1 MSSEKSLILNAQQV
15 RQKLLRMA
23 QEIYE
28 VHYGASEIVLI
39 GIDKTGWE
47 LAQELHQAFVQVS
60 SIPAQLCKVTFDK
73 KNKTIPVL
81 STEIDLKKKCIVLID
96 DVINSGRTLMF
107 ATQFICNQDPS
118 RLSVVALINREHRL
132 FPISANVVGL
142 TLSTNFKEHVQ
153 VDKVKDGFEVY
164 LMNSK

>member
-23 QEIYE
+23 QELYE

-39 GIDKTGWE
+39 GIDKMGWE

-60 SIPAQLCKVTFDK
+60 SIPAQLCKISFDK
-73 KNKTIPVL
+73 KNKTIPTL
-81 STEIDLKKKCIVLID
+81 SSEIELKKKCVVLVD
-96 DVINSGRTLMF
+96 DVINSGKTLMF
-107 ATQFICNQDPS
+107 ASQFLCNQDPS
-118 RLSVVALINREHRL
+118 RLSVATLINREHRL
-132 FPISANVVGL
+132 FPISADVVGL

-153 VDKVKDGFEVY
+153 VEKVKEGFEVY

>member
-23 QEIYE
+23 QELYE

-39 GIDKTGWE
+39 GIDKMGWE
-47 LAQELHQAFVQVS
+47 LAQELHHAFVQVS
-60 SIPAQLCKVTFDK
+60 TIPSQLCKITFDK
-73 KNKTIPVL
+73 KNKTAPIL
-81 STEIDLKKKCIVLID
+81 SSDIDLKKKCIVLVD
-96 DVINSGRTLMF
+96 DVINSGKTLMF
-107 ATQFICNQDPS
+107 ATQFLCNQDPS

-153 VDKVKDGFEVY
+153 VEKVKEGFEVY
-164 LMNSK
+164 LMNTK